1 MRKAFSSK
9 RKRLSP
15 ERKAGTPA
23 GFLAML
29 PCDQCGESPM
39 EPLGAAGEREKDG
52 VPCGEVNQE
61 GQEVRERQD
70 DLRVGRDD
78 P

>member
-1 MRKAFSSK
+1 
-9 RKRLSP
+9 
-15 ERKAGTPA
+15 
-23 GFLAML
+23 ML
-29 PCDQCGESPM
+29 PGDQRGESPM

-52 VPCGEVNQE
+52 VPCGQVNQE
-61 GQEVRERQD
+61 GQEVGERED